1 MTAALHPLDG
11 ALRARLDEQD
21 WAAARHDV
29 EGLPAWAQV
38 LPTTREGEPVDLA
51 LAADAEVD
59 AEVRAAVTLGASAL
73 VEVEVAA
80 AGTERA
86 VLAVAWTDGQ
96 ACASLV
102 RGVDVTPGAGAQ
114 GAVLRPGVEVSAFGV
129 DALLDEVLRLLPDAP
144 VLVEAA
150 EAVVPEELTVAL
162 AQAIRTGDRSTVD
175 ALCAALGVPE
185 PPPVVDAAV
194 RGLSGTLTLSARS
207 RGRDDVSVGTW
218 LRCDAGW
225 VELARTADGM
235 IRHTPRS
242 RDDIAR
248 VLLSDLTGRL
258 SAALRAAG
266 DGGPL
271 DGGPVAEGPTGG
283 AGGHGPAGAAG
294 ATGAAGAA
302 AEREEGDA

>member
-21 WAAARHDV
+21 WAAARRDV

-38 LPTTREGEPVDLA
+38 LPATREGEPVDLA
-51 LAADAEVD
+51 RAADEVVD
-59 AEVRAAVTLGASAL
+59 DEVRAAVTLGASAL

-80 AGTERA
+80 AGSERA
-86 VLAVAWTDGQ
+86 VLAVVWTDGQ

-102 RGVDVTPGAGAQ
+102 RGVDVTPGAGAD
-114 GAVLRPGVEVSAFGV
+114 GAVLRPGVEVSVFGV
-129 DALLDEVLRLLPDAP
+129 DGLLDEVLRLVPDAP
-144 VLVEAA
+144 VVVDAA
-150 EAVVPEELTVAL
+150 PAVVPEELTVAL
-162 AQAIRTGDRSTVD
+162 AQAIRTGDRTTVD
-175 ALCAALGVPE
+175 ALNSALGVAE
-185 PPPVVDAAV
+185 TPPVVEAAV
-194 RGLSGTLTLSARS
+194 RGLSGNLTLTARS

-258 SAALRAAG
+258 SAALRATG
-266 DGGPL
+266 DAGPL
-271 DGGPVAEGPTGG
+271 G
-283 AGGHGPAGAAG
+283 GPAGEGGDGDGPAG
-294 ATGAAGAA
+294 D
-302 AEREEGDA
+302 REEGDA